1 MANYYLD
8 SRTGISGE
16 ALREVFRNF
25 GPVQPTVSGKEE
37 HVSYT
42 ELRPHPALSGFIHCY
57 WELKTESPL
66 QNPFNYRVVAD
77 GCVDV
82 FADVL
87 QPQENFVMGF
97 CSGYTEFPLPRFF
110 HYAGIR
116 FLPGAF
122 PLFFPVNAADL
133 ANRSVQLDMVNK
145 ACCIFLETMADA
157 FQDAAIF
164 KQKADAFFLPKA
176 HHALLA
182 ADPRVLNALAL
193 LIGNAGNIPLEHNRE
208 TGISSRQLRRLFGH
222 YIGESPKTFGKVVR
236 FQQLLAAKPSVISL
250 KKEKLFFDLG
260 YYDQAHFIK
269 DFKTMFGT
277 TPSQAF

>member
-1 MANYYLD
+1 MANFYRD
-8 SRTGISGE
+8 STTGISGE
-16 ALREVFRNF
+16 SLREVFRNF
-25 GPVQPTVSGKEE
+25 GPVQPTVSGSGED
-37 HVSYT
+37 VSYT
-42 ELRPHPALSGFIHCY
+42 ELAPHPALSGFIHCY
-57 WELKTESPL
+57 WELKTQNRL
-66 QNPFNYRVVAD
+66 QTPFNYRVVAD

-82 FADVL
+82 FTDVL
-87 QPQENFVMGF
+87 QPEENFVMGF
-97 CSGYTEFPLPRFF
+97 CSGYAEFPLPQFF

-133 ANRSVQLDMVNK
+133 SNQSLHLEEVNK
-145 ACCIFLETMADA
+145 TCSTFLETMAA
-157 FQDAAIF
+157 TFQDAEAF
-164 KQKADAFFLPKA
+164 KQQADAFFLPRVHNA
-176 HHALLA
+176 FLA
-182 ADPRVLNALAL
+182 ADPRVLNALEL
-193 LIGNAGNIPLEHNRE
+193 LINNSGNVQLERNRE
-208 TGISSRQLRRLFGH
+208 TGISSRQLRRLFGQ

-250 KKEKLFFDLG
+250 RKNKLFFDLG